1 VGGIDGIG
9 APLFDEGLF
18 ERSAETSYRPTAESL
33 PPRAD
38 DYFSREN
45 IDKRAEESRR
55 RDRELR
61 EQPEKEFI
69 YEPQPTKYF
78 KSGTQYI
85 YATIGDKTPYR
96 NAWQLFVTVKR
107 DKPIKRRGTGKTE
120 YYDFVEIWIPKSKAY
135 VVKRLDKPIYLG
147 AGAFPIEYILGVDE
161 YFWFDKIDE
170 QRYNKYYNQF
180 EYIYPGDALDNLDE
194 DEGLGKPS
202 AKFEFDDETARKDFL
217 DELQKI
223 QWDYNVKL
231 TTGGTGGK
239 PKAKT
244 IDKSIFDDEGLS
256 GKPWARFDFKNNDE
270 MRRFTEK
277 IEHIRWGDSGPR
289 LDFKPAPAPPPA
301 PSIFPTDEGARVSDV
316 WLLPVSGVKTDT
328 ARFQNR
334 KSEYSE
340 ASVERIVANFDENK
354 LDPIVVWRDPEN
366 MRTYVLSGHSRLE
379 AHKRLGK
386 DKIKARFFEGT
397 ESEAIRF
404 AKVDANRAATSESL
418 VEDIEAF
425 RLDRD
430 GSANV
435 APLKKAELKAKWKD
449 KANKLEA
456 YSHLSPLGQ
465 FIKTLSQP
473 DLSAWPGIVN
483 KAMWAGEL
491 RAMYPHLTDAHEDE
505 LFNYMFKTGG
515 SVEKMLKMTKEDLF
529 AKVNDRA
536 NSIRFDPDE
545 PLALTKVSTGYEAR
559 ADTGPALAR
568 LKEIRKRIEQ
578 IDTLSKQTESKAA
591 RAEMANEKAVLQR
604 EAEFIDKD
612 IDFLKSAQNALFGIG
627 EIMNRWETLGYL
639 SIGE

>member
-1 VGGIDGIG
+1 
-9 APLFDEGLF
+9 
-18 ERSAETSYRPTAESL
+18 
-33 PPRAD
+33 
-38 DYFSREN
+38 
-45 IDKRAEESRR
+45 
-55 RDRELR
+55 
-61 EQPEKEFI
+61 
-69 YEPQPTKYF
+69 
-78 KSGTQYI
+78 
-85 YATIGDKTPYR
+85 
-96 NAWQLFVTVKR
+96 
-107 DKPIKRRGTGKTE
+107 
-120 YYDFVEIWIPKSKAY
+120 
-135 VVKRLDKPIYLG
+135 
-147 AGAFPIEYILGVDE
+147 
-161 YFWFDKIDE
+161 
-170 QRYNKYYNQF
+170 
-180 EYIYPGDALDNLDE
+180 
-194 DEGLGKPS
+194 
-202 AKFEFDDETARKDFL
+202 
-217 DELQKI
+217 
-223 QWDYNVKL
+223 
-231 TTGGTGGK
+231 
-239 PKAKT
+239 
-244 IDKSIFDDEGLS
+244 
-256 GKPWARFDFKNNDE
+256 
-270 MRRFTEK
+270 
-277 IEHIRWGDSGPR
+277 
-289 LDFKPAPAPPPA
+289 
-301 PSIFPTDEGARVSDV
+301 
-316 WLLPVSGVKTDT
+316 
-328 ARFQNR
+328 
-334 KSEYSE
+334 
-340 ASVERIVANFDENK
+340 
-354 LDPIVVWRDPEN
+354 
-366 MRTYVLSGHSRLE
+366 
-379 AHKRLGK
+379 
-386 DKIKARFFEGT
+386 
-397 ESEAIRF
+397 
-404 AKVDANRAATSESL
+404 

-529 AKVNDRA
+529 QKVNDRA

-591 RAEMANEKAVLQR
+591 RAELANEKAVLQR

>member
-18 ERSAETSYRPTAESL
+18 ERSAETSYRPTPESL

-85 YATIGDKTPYR
+85 YATIGDKTPFR

-223 QWDYNVKL
+223 AWDYNVKL

-239 PKAKT
+239 PKIKSL
-244 IDKSIFDDEGLS
+244 DKSIFDD
-256 GKPWARFDFKNNDE
+256 P
-270 MRRFTEK
+270 
-277 IEHIRWGDSGPR
+277 PQ
-289 LDFKPAPAPPPA
+289 PAQTPEPQAPDDKA
-301 PSIFPTDEGARVSDV
+301 P
-316 WLLPVSGVKTDT
+316 
-328 ARFQNR
+328 
-334 KSEYSE
+334 
-340 ASVERIVANFDENK
+340 VEIKGR
-354 LDPIVVWRDPEN
+354 P
-366 MRTYVLSGHSRLE
+366 YVLPDNAKGFWEVKLSNEPPLY
-379 AHKRLGK
+379 AP
-386 DKIKARFFEGT
+386 EGY
-397 ESEAIRF
+397 
-404 AKVDANRAATSESL
+404 VATAL
-418 VEDIEAF
+418 V
-425 RLDRD
+425 
-430 GSANV
+430 
-435 APLKKAELKAKWKD
+435 
-449 KANKLEA
+449 
-456 YSHLSPLGQ
+456 
-465 FIKTLSQP
+465 
-473 DLSAWPGIVN
+473 
-483 KAMWAGEL
+483 
-491 RAMYPHLTDAHEDE
+491 
-505 LFNYMFKTGG
+505 MFP
-515 SVEKMLKMTKEDLF
+515 SF
-529 AKVNDRA
+529 
-536 NSIRFDPDE
+536 
-545 PLALTKVSTGYEAR
+545 
-559 ADTGPALAR
+559 
-568 LKEIRKRIEQ
+568 
-578 IDTLSKQTESKAA
+578 
-591 RAEMANEKAVLQR
+591 
-604 EAEFIDKD
+604 
-612 IDFLKSAQNALFGIG
+612 
-627 EIMNRWETLGYL
+627 
-639 SIGE
+639 